1 MARLYPL
8 IRSSV
13 LGIVFLGRFLGPA
26 IVTATAVCGL
36 VCHVDASQ
44 KQADSPNQP
53 GLLRLLR
60 ESRQDY
66 NNVAVSFVQNKSLA
80 IVEITL
86 KSEGMIFFR
95 RPGSVRYEIDSP
107 IRSLLL
113 YDGKKVR
120 SYAFSEGKWSL
131 QRNPQATAVGQV
143 LRQIGRWIQGDFA
156 ADRKMFKV
164 DVLPWE
170 EGEGL
175 IRLTPRSEALGR
187 FVQWI
192 DLHVVKAPDYRV
204 TRVTIR
210 ESDVDVTELRF
221 CRELHDIKLPEG
233 TFVSPDASGACRV
246 LLPREDRCDPNE
258 IEKSRS

>member
-1 MARLYPL
+1 VARLYPL
-8 IRSSV
+8 IRSCV
-13 LGIVFLGRFLGPA
+13 LGIAFFGRFLGPA
-26 IVTATAVCGL
+26 VLTAAAVWGL
-36 VCHVDASQ
+36 VDHADASQ
-44 KQADSPNQP
+44 KQADSPEKP

-66 NNVAVSFVQNKSLA
+66 NNVAVSFVQHKSLA

-107 IRSLLL
+107 TRSLLM

-120 SYAFSEGKWSL
+120 SYTFIEGKWDL
-131 QRNPQATAVGQV
+131 RRNPQGTAAGQV
-143 LRQIGRWIQGDFA
+143 LRQMGRWIQGDFA
-156 ADRKMFKV
+156 ADRKMFNV
-164 DVLPWE
+164 EVLPWE
-170 EGEGL
+170 KGEGL
-175 IRLTPRSEALGR
+175 IRLTPRSDALAR

-221 CRELHDIKLPEG
+221 CRELHDIKLPKG
-233 TFVSPDASGACRV
+233 TFVSPDASSACRM
-246 LLPREDRCDPNE
+246 LLPQEDACDPNE